1 MVHYNFQSLLAKV
14 DQLQM
19 EVSHFDVIAFSETW
33 LSPDIQDD
41 KIMLQN
47 YQKPFRKDRPDE
59 AYGGLIIYVKNPVSK
74 EQI

>member
-19 EVSHFDVIAFSETW
+19 EVSHFDVIAFSETL

-47 YQKPFRKDRPDE
+47 YQKPFERIDQMKRMV
-59 AYGGLIIYVKNPVSK
+59 A
-74 EQI
+74 

>member
-1 MVHYNFQSLLAKV
+1 MLHYNFQSLLAKV

-33 LSPDIQDD
+33 LSSDIQDD

-47 YQKPFRKDRPDE
+47 YQKLFRKDRPDE
-59 AYGGLIIYVKNPVSK
+59 AYGDVIIYVKNPVSVK
-74 EQI
+74 QI